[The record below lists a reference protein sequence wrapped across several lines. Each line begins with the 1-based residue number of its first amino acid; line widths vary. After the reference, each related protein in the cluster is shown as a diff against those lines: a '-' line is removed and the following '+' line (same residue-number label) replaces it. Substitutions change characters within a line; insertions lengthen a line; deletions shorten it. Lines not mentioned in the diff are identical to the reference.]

1 SGSIGED
8 HALFEP
14 IHGSYPQARGH
25 NMANPI
31 AAILSA
37 AMLLE
42 HFGLMEEAMAVKL
55 AVDKS
60 LRKLIVTPDL
70 DPNSQYGTQQV
81 GDFIAHNIV
90 DIEDTSSKND
100 ENIDLGKSTII

>member
-1 SGSIGED
+1 M
-8 HALFEP
+8 FEP
-14 IHGSYPQARGH
+14 IHGSYPQAKGKDI
-25 NMANPI
+25 ANPI
-31 AAILSA
+31 ASILSA

-42 HFGLMEEAMAVKL
+42 HFGLSEEAWAVKK

-60 LRKLIVTPDL
+60 LKKGIVTPDL
-70 DPNSQYGTQQV
+70 KENSQYGTNQV

-90 DIEDTSSKND
+90 DIEDDTLMND